1 MPGELPI
8 PAPRPRSPIPAL
20 RDVPSPDTVWM
31 DAYIEEILSEMPG
44 EWPIP
49 APRRRRPIPALRDMP
64 SPDMARMDAFI
75 KEILSEMLGERPSLA
90 PRRRRPIPAPRDV
103 PSPNTTGMNAY
114 IEEILSEMPGEQP
127 ILAPRRQRP
136 ILNEPI
142 PETVKRRLLKPLQ
155 PVKYRPQRPSP
166 KDWKRKAIEEE
177 FDPIP
182 GQKSLR
188 SVGEYQDEI
197 LDLFTV
203 PKDDK
208 LVFHQTP

>member
-8 PAPRPRSPIPAL
+8 PAPHRRSPIPAL
-20 RDVPSPDTVWM
+20 RDVPSPDTARM
-31 DAYIEEILSEMPG
+31 DAYIEKILSEMPG
-44 EWPIP
+44 EWPIR
-49 APRRRRPIPALRDMP
+49 APRWRRPIPALRDVP
-64 SPDMARMDAFI
+64 SPDMARMDLHRGDPFRNA
-75 KEILSEMLGERPSLA
+75 GRAAHLA

-103 PSPNTTGMNAY
+103 PFPNTTGMDTY
-114 IEEILSEMPGEQP
+114 IEEILSEMQGERP
-127 ILAPRRQRP
+127 IPAPRRQRP
-136 ILNEPI
+136 IFNVPI

-155 PVKYRPQRPSP
+155 PVKYRPPHPSP
-166 KDWKRKAIEEE
+166 KDRKRKATEEE

-182 GQKSLR
+182 RQKSLR

-208 LVFHQTP
+208 LVFRQTP